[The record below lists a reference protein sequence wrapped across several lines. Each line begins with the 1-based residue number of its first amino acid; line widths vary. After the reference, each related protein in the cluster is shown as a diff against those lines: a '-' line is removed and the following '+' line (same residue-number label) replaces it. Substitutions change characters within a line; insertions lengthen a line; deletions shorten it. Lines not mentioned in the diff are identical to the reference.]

1 MVINRKTIK
10 RLIYIHI
17 YLILFS
23 GLFNSMLP
31 LSSIHSRILDVC
43 TFIEFTFTMKI
54 IKKEIRNINIKWP
67 LVIVGILMCFS
78 VVVSLIRL
86 YSPIIFI
93 RGFYNF
99 FKYFAFFV
107 SCSVILEIEDVKKI
121 LNQFNILLVVNALV
135 CSVQYFLLGYK
146 GDYCCGLFGSTL
158 VNSYLNVY
166 ICIVSMYAVVMYLNK
181 EITLTKL
188 AISVLLS
195 MYISGLSELKFFYF
209 ELISI
214 FALAILYKRP
224 NRKTVMLIFI
234 GIAALSVLPV
244 IIEHLWTSSSASS
257 LSLNGMIKYIT
268 DASGRSYGYASLND
282 LGRIGGISRVNSL
295 FFDGKTN
302 WLGYGIGYCDYGTPF
317 FARYENLHYTWFTYL
332 INYLELGMIGLVLMI
347 AFLVSVA
354 LSCFGSKFKKKPE
367 CEPYYSMVFIV
378 AILSIV
384 LLYYNTTMRNIPAY
398 LVFFVLSIL
407 GVLNKRNCQLA

>member
-10 RLIYIHI
+10 RLIFLHI

-23 GLFNSMLP
+23 GLFNSVLP

-43 TFIEFTFTMKI
+43 TFIEFAFTMKI
-54 IKKEIRNINIKWP
+54 LKKEIRNINIKWP

-78 VVVSLIRL
+78 VVVGLSRL

-107 SCSVILEIEDVKKI
+107 SCSVVLEIEDVKKV
-121 LNQFNILLVVNALV
+121 LNQFNILLVVNALI

-158 VNSYLNVY
+158 VNSYLNVF

-181 EITLTKL
+181 EITLIKL

-195 MYISGLSELKFFYF
+195 MYISGLSELKIFYF
-209 ELISI
+209 ELILI

-224 NRKTVMLIFI
+224 NRKTVMLMFA
-234 GIAALSVLPV
+234 GTAALSVLTV
-244 IIEHLWTSSSASS
+244 IMEHLWTSSSASL
-257 LSLNGMIKYIT
+257 LSLNGMIQYIT
-268 DASGRSYGYASLND
+268 EASGRSYGYASLND
-282 LGRIGGISRVNSL
+282 LGRIGGIPRVNSL

-317 FARYENLHYTWFTYL
+317 FARYENLHYIWFTYL

-354 LSCFGSKFKKKPE
+354 LSCLGAKFKKKLE
-367 CEPYYSMVFIV
+367 CEPYYSMVFIL

-407 GVLNKRNCQLA
+407 GVLNKRNRQLA